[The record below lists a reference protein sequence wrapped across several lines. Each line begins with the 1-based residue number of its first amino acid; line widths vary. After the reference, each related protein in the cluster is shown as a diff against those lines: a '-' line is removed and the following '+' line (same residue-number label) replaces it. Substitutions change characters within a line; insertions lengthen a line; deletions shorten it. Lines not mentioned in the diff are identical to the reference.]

1 MHWVYIV
8 ECSDGTYYTGYTKNV
23 ERRIKEHNY
32 SKKGAKYTRSRRPVQ
47 LRYVECYETKQEAC
61 RREYEIK
68 KLSRIKKQLLITP
81 KNYLTK

>member
-1 MHWVYIV
+1 
-8 ECSDGTYYTGYTKNV
+8 
-23 ERRIKEHNY
+23 

-47 LRYVECYETKQEAC
+47 LKYVECYETKQEAC

-68 KLSRIKKQLLITP
+68 QLSRTKKQLLITP